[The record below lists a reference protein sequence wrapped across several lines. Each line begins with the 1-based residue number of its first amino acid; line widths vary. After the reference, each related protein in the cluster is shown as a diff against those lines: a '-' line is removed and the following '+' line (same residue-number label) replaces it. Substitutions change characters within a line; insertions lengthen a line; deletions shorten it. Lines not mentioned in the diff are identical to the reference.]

1 MITTREKLNISR
13 KLLNLNL
20 ITREEC
26 STLRIKNY
34 KDIHDLLQYLSYEL
48 DLDVETLDIKKLL
61 ND

>member
-1 MITTREKLNISR
+1 MISTREKLNISR

-20 ITREEC
+20 ISFEEC
-26 STLRIKNY
+26 STLRIKDY

-48 DLDVETLDIKKLL
+48 DLDVETLDINKLL